1 MSEPSSIF
9 GNPISSDTMIFLLGA
24 AFYAKMSE
32 KHNSPQILNDIRE
45 HCKRSCT
52 AEHCNN
58 CALRKYTEEK

>member
-1 MSEPSSIF
+1 MNEIMP
-9 GNPISSDTMIFLLGA
+9 FLLGA

-32 KHNSPQILNDIRE
+32 EFGPESIIKDIRE

-58 CALRKYTEEK
+58 CALRKYTGAK

>member
-1 MSEPSSIF
+1 MNEIMP
-9 GNPISSDTMIFLLGA
+9 FLLGA

-32 KHNSPQILNDIRE
+32 KDGESSIIKDIRE

-58 CALRKYTEEK
+58 CALRKYKVVFE

>member
-1 MSEPSSIF
+1 MNEIMP
-9 GNPISSDTMIFLLGA
+9 FLLGA

-32 KHNSPQILNDIRE
+32 KDSESSIIKDIRE

-58 CALRKYTEEK
+58 CALRKYKEEK

>member
-1 MSEPSSIF
+1 MSDF
-9 GNPISSDTMIFLLGA
+9 MTFLLGA
-24 AFYAKMSE
+24 AYYAKMSE
-32 KHNSPQILNDIRE
+32 KYGDSFIIKDIRE

>member
-1 MSEPSSIF
+1 MSDDISINSDSIKRVLAVICTF
-9 GNPISSDTMIFLLGA
+9 GGCM
-24 AFYAKMSE
+24 
-32 KHNSPQILNDIRE
+32 LNDIRE